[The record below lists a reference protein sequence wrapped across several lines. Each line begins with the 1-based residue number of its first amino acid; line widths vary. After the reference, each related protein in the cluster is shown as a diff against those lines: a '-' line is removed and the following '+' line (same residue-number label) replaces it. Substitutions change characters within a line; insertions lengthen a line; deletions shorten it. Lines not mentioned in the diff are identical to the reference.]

1 MFALAIVPMIWA
13 AGAAI
18 DYHRASNARATV
30 QNALDAGALAAGAL
44 KTNDQKLALATVE
57 RYLKNN
63 LSAEDYGKLS
73 GLSVSLDV
81 DGKVIASVRG
91 TEDSSLLAAVGIDSM
106 DYRASTEVVRSKGN
120 PLELSLVLD
129 NTGSM
134 AGQKISDLKVAAT
147 DLVNTV
153 MVKDVDV
160 KVAVVPFGQY
170 VNVGLSNRT
179 QPWLSVPPDSTTST
193 TAYKCTNV
201 RDVTRTYNCVTKPVT
216 QTSCNDGVCTTRTVN
231 QTTCQYDYGPW
242 YQKCQNV
249 TTTTTLK
256 WNGCVGSRA
265 YPLNV
270 RDEAP
275 TASTLYPGIMNVSC
289 PSAIT
294 PLTAD
299 KATVTGALSKMV
311 TTGETYIPA
320 GLMWGFA
327 TLSSQAPFTDAV
339 PYSDK
344 RVKKAL
350 VLMTDGANTKSL
362 SAISGMPGLPGHN
375 GSNVTQANTYTT
387 ELCTNIKAQGITV
400 YTIAFG
406 VTDPTTLTRLR
417 DCASEPGMAY
427 TPTSASQLSLAFK
440 EIAEALRTL
449 SIYR

>member
-1 MFALAIVPMIWA
+1 
-13 AGAAI
+13 
-18 DYHRASNARATV
+18 
-30 QNALDAGALAAGAL
+30 
-44 KTNDQKLALATVE
+44 
-57 RYLKNN
+57 
-63 LSAEDYGKLS
+63 
-73 GLSVSLDV
+73 
-81 DGKVIASVRG
+81 
-91 TEDSSLLAAVGIDSM
+91 
-106 DYRASTEVVRSKGN
+106 
-120 PLELSLVLD
+120 
-129 NTGSM
+129 
-134 AGQKISDLKVAAT
+134 
-147 DLVNTV
+147 
-153 MVKDVDV
+153 
-160 KVAVVPFGQY
+160 
-170 VNVGLSNRT
+170 
-179 QPWLSVPPDSTTST
+179 
-193 TAYKCTNV
+193 
-201 RDVTRTYNCVTKPVT
+201 
-216 QTSCNDGVCTTRTVN
+216 
-231 QTTCQYDYGPW
+231 
-242 YQKCQNV
+242 
-249 TTTTTLK
+249 LK

-275 TASTLYPGIMNVSC
+275 TSSTLYPGIMNVSC